1 LWSGA
6 HPNGSAADSTE
17 EATKP
22 RDYQFASSLENGLK
36 LLRCFDATAPLLGN
50 AELVRRCGLS
60 RSAVSRLTYTLC
72 ELGFLKQDAASRK
85 YRLGATAVAV
95 GYPLLLSLEIRQRAR
110 PAMQALAREAH
121 GAVFLGMRDRHRM
134 VLIESCRAEPHAGI
148 GLDIG
153 ASLSMVGSAVGRA
166 WLAGAQRFEREEV
179 LRAVKR
185 AEPDAFEQ
193 HWDAVKHERL
203 RFGKSGYCVSD
214 ELGAQGQVSVAA
226 ALAGARA
233 GEGVVLGCAA
243 PAAAGA
249 QEAIGARVARLSEEL
264 GGHG

>member
-1 LWSGA
+1 M
-6 HPNGSAADSTE
+6 
-17 EATKP
+17 TKA

-36 LLRCFDATAPLLGN
+36 LLRCFDAAAPLLGN

-72 ELGFLKQDAASRK
+72 ALGFLKQEPASRK

-110 PAMQALAREAH
+110 PAMQALARQAH
-121 GAVFLGMRDRHRM
+121 GTAYLGMRDRHRI
-134 VLIESCRAEPHAGI
+134 VLIESCRAEAQAGI

-153 ASLSMVGSAVGRA
+153 ASLSMVASAVGRA
-166 WLAGAQRFEREEV
+166 WLAGAQRFEREEA

-185 AEPDAFEQ
+185 AEAEDFER
-193 HWDAVKHERL
+193 HWEAVKEERL
-203 RFGKSGYCVSD
+203 RMGKSGYCASD
-214 ELGAQGQVSVAA
+214 ELQAQGQVSVAA
-226 ALAGARA
+226 VLAGAP
-233 GEGVVLGCAA
+233 GSEGVVLGCAA
-243 PAAAGA
+243 PAASGA
-249 QEAIGARVARLSEEL
+249 QEAIGVRVARLAEEL

>member
-1 LWSGA
+1 MS
-6 HPNGSAADSTE
+6 
-17 EATKP
+17 
-22 RDYQFASSLENGLK
+22 
-36 LLRCFDATAPLLGN
+36 PLLGN

-72 ELGFLKQDAASRK
+72 ELGFLKRDPDSRK

-110 PAMQALAREAH
+110 PVMQALARQAH

-134 VLIESCRAEPHAGI
+134 VLIESCRADPHTGI

-153 ASLSMVGSAVGRA
+153 ASLSMVGSAIGRA

-185 AEPDAFEQ
+185 AEPKDFER
-193 HWDAVKHERL
+193 HWEAVKQERL
-203 RFGKSGYCVSD
+203 RMGKSGYCVSE
-214 ELGAQGQVSVAA
+214 ELLAQGQVAVAA
-226 ALAGARA
+226 ALAGSRA
-233 GEGVVLGCAA
+233 GGGVVLGCAA
-243 PAAAGA
+243 PAASGA
-249 QEAIGARVARLSEEL
+249 QEAIGASVVQLAQEL
-264 GGHG
+264 GGA